1 MLFRSTT
8 SYKISQTP
16 NSKQSVIVK
25 VGADIL
31 TYDSDYTIDYKNKTI
46 NLSLAPSAGTII
58 SIFSLGFGGRNIL
71 DLDYFVGN
79 GSTTEFVTKA
89 SWNDDITVLVYIN
102 GVVSSPQVFKTDGT
116 YIIENSVGFRYG
128 APPAQGDLVNY
139 IIVAGS
145 LPSFTISSKE
155 LIHTNGSLT
164 YHLQQPIG
172 NNLPLDASM
181 IVRNGQNILTASTN
195 SYFKIGKNRLN
206 YTIDSNLITPGSVI
220 SSQVFVSVGD
230 TLLTFGTD
238 YILNLNGVTITITRN
253 VYTQY
258 SGQTL
263 VISVTRDN
271 QYLYNSA
278 SNTIS
283 FPQNYNGDI
292 KIGRAH
298 V

>member
-1 MLFRSTT
+1 MTGV
-8 SYKISQTP
+8 QTCALP
-16 NSKQSVIVK
+16 
-25 VGADIL
+25 IL
-31 TYDSDYTIDYKNKTI
+31 
-46 NLSLAPSAGTII
+46 
-58 SIFSLGFGGRNIL
+58 
-71 DLDYFVGN
+71 
-79 GSTTEFVTKA
+79 
-89 SWNDDITVLVYIN
+89 
-102 GVVSSPQVFKTDGT
+102 
-116 YIIENSVGFRYG
+116 
-128 APPAQGDLVNY
+128 
-139 IIVAGS
+139 
-145 LPSFTISSKE
+145 
-155 LIHTNGSLT
+155 
-164 YHLQQPIG
+164 
-172 NNLPLDASM
+172 

-292 KIGRAH
+292 IEVMSFYVHDILDIQRTSLTYKSSSNLTVDSVAYFDYKQIGQGTIKLDRAVIDDSYVWVTKNNKLLIPGIDYKLVDNTTLQLNNSIVNNDTLSLITFDSNLVNGSRNIAYMQFKDMLNKIGRAH